1 MAENMKKFLDQQG
14 VTVLWGKIAAKVKA
28 DIEAESALRVAAEQK
43 IAGDLSAL
51 DTRVG
56 VLPETTTA
64 TNVVEYIN
72 KKTADIASG
81 EAMTQLAARVA
92 VNEGD
97 IATIK
102 GDYLTSVD
110 EAALTKAIN
119 DEAARADAAEKANA
133 AAIKAV
139 SDDYLKAADKTELA
153 NATTAV
159 SDRVGV
165 IEGDYLKAE
174 HKTALENAIALKA
187 DATALAQEVTDRENA
202 VSGLQ
207 TQIDTIMSNPD
218 AEGAINSINEF
229 TQYVKDH
236 GEIAEGFRTS
246 IANNAK
252 AIEDE
257 AAAARAAEGALSG
270 RLDTLEAIDH
280 EAYIAADTAL
290 ENKLNAEIAKKADA
304 EAMTTALAGKAST
317 DELKA
322 VSDVANAAATKTY
335 VDEELAKKATVE
347 ALNGVSAVANAAA
360 VKTEVEA
367 ALALK
372 ADASALEAEVT
383 ARQNAVKAN
392 SDAIAAIKDHATVDS
407 FADVVAELAKKQ
419 DTIPA
424 NTYDLHGAAAQALID
439 ANAHTDAEFAK
450 ITALSEVEIQAAIDA
465 ASNPAV

>member
-1 MAENMKKFLDQQG
+1 MTKLTA
-14 VTVLWGKIAAKVKA
+14 
-28 DIEAESALRVAAEQK
+28 RVAA
-43 IAGDLSAL
+43 
-51 DTRVG
+51 
-56 VLPETTTA
+56 
-64 TNVVEYIN
+64 
-72 KKTADIASG
+72 
-81 EAMTQLAARVA
+81 
-92 VNEGD
+92 NEGD

-119 DEAARADAAEKANA
+119 DEVARADAAEKANA
-133 AAIKAV
+133 AAIKDV
-139 SDDYLKAADKTELA
+139 SDAYLKAADKTELA
-153 NATTAV
+153 NATAAV
-159 SDRVGV
+159 SDRVGI

-174 HKTALENAIALKA
+174 HKTALEGAIALKA
-187 DATALAQEVTDRENA
+187 DATALAKEVTDRENA

-304 EAMTTALAGKAST
+304 EAMTAALAGKAST
-317 DELKA
+317 GELEA
-322 VSDVANAAATKTY
+322 VSAVANAAAAKTY
-335 VDEELAKKATVE
+335 VDAELAKKATVE

-372 ADASALEAEVT
+372 ADASALEAEVA

-419 DTIPA
+419 NTIPA
-424 NTYDLHGAAAQALID
+424 NTYDVYGSAAQALID

-450 ITALSEVEIQAAIDA
+450 ISALSTAEIEAAI
-465 ASNPAV
+465 ASATV